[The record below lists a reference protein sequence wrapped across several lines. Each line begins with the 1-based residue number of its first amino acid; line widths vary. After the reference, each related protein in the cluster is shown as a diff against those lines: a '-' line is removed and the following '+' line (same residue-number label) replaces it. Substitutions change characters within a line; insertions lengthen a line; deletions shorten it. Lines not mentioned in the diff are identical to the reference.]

1 MAITFQKS
9 TIVTGTIGA
18 GKTKFIDQFINEV
31 YIPTELKIK
40 IAKDNIYSTNFIK
53 RLNARNKINSFFFH
67 ECEPD
72 TKLIVID
79 DIFNDEMIYYVASL
93 LTTGVTVN
101 KPNYAPF
108 VIHPSFILECNRSY
122 FPESYFQNLPFCLQS
137 RFEIID
143 INCLAITKTV

>member
-79 DIFNDEMIYYVASL
+79 DIFNDGGK
-93 LTTGVTVN
+93 TG
-101 KPNYAPF
+101 
-108 VIHPSFILECNRSY
+108 
-122 FPESYFQNLPFCLQS
+122 
-137 RFEIID
+137 FE
-143 INCLAITKTV
+143 